1 MMKKSLRLVNAAFL
15 SFLLL
20 FSAVEAHAFDIGKM
34 LDFGKSTGNSTDI
47 VEGLFGDSD
56 LGQLYKAYTL
66 EFSDEDA
73 YYIGRAAAAAMLK
86 KYSFYEDKELESYLN
101 KICQTLVINSDE
113 QIPYNGYHVKILD
126 SDEINA
132 FSTPGGHI
140 LITRGMISCA
150 DSEDSMAAIIAHE
163 IAHVQLQHGLE
174 TIKEKRMGESGANM
188 LQNTLSSLP
197 GYKKTMQYI
206 TQISETTKSSLARA
220 GFDESEIDMGIDLN
234 NLSGFVVDYFVNG
247 YSKEAEFAADE
258 RALSLMAAAGY
269 SPSAMVT
276 MLEKM
281 QVTGEFK
288 THPKPKDRIAK
299 VNKALKKLTVKD
311 TQSYRKARFTKFS
324 K

>member
-1 MMKKSLRLVNAAFL
+1 MKKSLRLVNAASL

-86 KYSFYEDKELESYLN
+86 KYSFYENKELESYLN

-113 QIPYNGYHVKILD
+113 QIPYNGYHVKILG

-140 LITRGMISCA
+140 LVTRGLIDCA
-150 DSEDSMAAIIAHE
+150 DTEDALAAVIAHE
-163 IAHVQLQHGLE
+163 IAHIQLKHSLDS
-174 TIKEKRMGESGANM
+174 IKASRFKD
-188 LQNTLSSLP
+188 TLDALDSAFSDDSMEDVSDDIISSMV
-197 GYKKTMQYI
+197 G
-206 TQISETTKSSLARA
+206 
-220 GFDESEIDMGIDLN
+220 
-234 NLSGFVVDYFVNG
+234 SGFSQGQEYD
-247 YSKEAEFAADE
+247 ADE
-258 RALSLMAAAGY
+258 KAVQLMAAAGY
-269 SPSAMVT
+269 QPSAMIS
-276 MLEKM
+276 MLEEMKSFEKSASKS
-281 QVTGEFK
+281 GFFK
-288 THPKPKDRIAK
+288 THPSPSSRITNIK
-299 VNKALKKLTVKD
+299 SHV
-311 TQSYRKARFTKFS
+311 RKAEKNLENTMEYREERYDEAVR
-324 K
+324 